1 MEAQAS
7 ADGSL
12 QVLKQGTTQESYLH
26 WHRGAGGVSGL
37 GPDENHVKLLLQKL
51 ALLNSYG
58 TELFEGQVRLCTT
71 VVDENTLK
79 TSRSEEGYPC
89 DLKGSKK

>member
-1 MEAQAS
+1 M
-7 ADGSL
+7 
-12 QVLKQGTTQESYLH
+12 
-26 WHRGAGGVSGL
+26 SGL

-58 TELFEGQVRLCTT
+58 TELFEGQVWLCTT
-71 VVDENTLK
+71 VVHENTLK

-89 DLKGSKK
+89 DLKGSKKLICTVYVSTFRSDSIAS